1 MTTLSGRLLIASPG
15 LEDPNFGGAV
25 VYVIDHDDNGAVGV
39 VINQPTETPIALHF
53 EELARRVTPPDV
65 FFVGGPVA
73 PDTVLGV
80 GRTGDRLTIVDLDAV
95 TSGDLVVDG
104 LRLFAGYS
112 GWGSRQLDTE
122 LLRDDWIVVEGF
134 DGDVFAPRPEDLWRE
149 ILRRQGGAVA
159 RLSLY
164 PDSPM
169 VN

>member
-1 MTTLSGRLLIASPG
+1 MAGRLLIAAPG

-53 EELARRVTPPDV
+53 EALAGYVSAPDV

-73 PDTVLGV
+73 PDTVVGV
-80 GRTGDRLTIVDLDAV
+80 GRVGERLTIVDLDAV
-95 TSGDLVVDG
+95 TNGDVVVDG

-122 LLRDDWIVVEGF
+122 LLRNDWIVVEGF

>member
-1 MTTLSGRLLIASPG
+1 MESVAGHLLIAAPG

-25 VYVIDHDDNGAVGV
+25 VYIIDHDDEGAVGV

-53 EELARRVTPPDV
+53 EELARFVTTPDV

-80 GRTGDRLTIVDLDAV
+80 GRTGVRLTIVDLDAV
-95 TSGDLVVDG
+95 ASGELVVDG

-122 LLRDDWIVVEGF
+122 LLRSDWIVVDGF
-134 DGDVFAPRPEDLWRE
+134 DGDVFAPKPEDLWRE
-149 ILRRQGGAVA
+149 ILRRQGGATA

-169 VN
+169 LN